1 MNVGNLFKNKK
12 ALVTI
17 IVILV
22 VLALAVSLPLILKD
36 RGEEPAVP
44 QETPGSSQPTDPTD
58 PGETD
63 PTDPAVTMYTVTF
76 LDYDGEI
83 LNTQQVESGKSAVAP
98 EAPKREHFTFA
109 GWDKS
114 FENVTSD
121 LVVTA
126 TYTTEKTVIYA
137 ESVSVNKGAGEVTVN
152 IRIINNPGIMG
163 AILKVSVDDRM
174 FSFKSAGKTGYPGLT
189 LTVPGSGV
197 TGSPYSFM
205 LDALE
210 LSNEDKQDG
219 TLFSVTFKIK
229 NADATGAFAVKLS
242 YDAGAIFDEKY
253 KDAKVVLENGT
264 IRVK

>member
-1 MNVGNLFKNKK
+1 LGGVESMDGEHGVFAIDYIYIGPE
-12 ALVTI
+12 T
-17 IVILV
+17 
-22 VLALAVSLPLILKD
+22 SLPAPVCKVEFANQDGKILQSTY
-36 RGEEPAVP
+36 VP
-44 QETPGSSQPTDPTD
+44 QGEDAVYYGSVPKKPRDETNH
-58 PGETD
+58 
-63 PTDPAVTMYTVTF
+63 Y
-76 LDYDGEI
+76 
-83 LNTQQVESGKSAVAP
+83 
-98 EAPKREHFTFA
+98 TFA

-121 LVVTA
+121 LVITA

-253 KDAKVVLENGT
+253 KDAKVVLEDGT